1 MSTCQVDRNQCRRG
15 VLVLGRHV
23 RHLTQSCR
31 GTIEL
36 GRKAVYA
43 CKRDKVKHSMSLGHG
58 DTPPDG
64 GPSVAFALPA
74 GLTNGG
80 VTTWALALSKR
91 LNQNSHSS
99 KLICHSAWP
108 RRATFKS
115 DDRSDVVYCDGLAW
129 GAGIDAIRGFLPTYA
144 AVKAKIFIPNW
155 SWGTY
160 GTVSLM
166 SRNEDCDIRVV
177 AFAHSDQDHYY
188 ELLTYYEPIISKFV
202 AVSETICQ
210 RLLGLLPFRLN
221 DICKLMY
228 PVAVRNENR
237 KPDRKKP
244 LTITY
249 GGRIEQ
255 RQKRIL
261 DLIALADLLA
271 LQKGNY
277 HFKIAGDGPQLAELT
292 GHFENK
298 EYSNIS
304 IEFLGLVAP
313 ESMTDLWASSDIS
326 ILFSEFEGMSISMLE
341 SMGQGC
347 VPIVTDVSGA
357 EEKITHGQTGFV
369 VAVGDVAAMAEI
381 IADLDANRARVEQ
394 IANACISSVRDRHR
408 FDTYDQAFLKIMR
421 ECMSGPAARWPPSKA
436 IVPN

>member
-1 MSTCQVDRNQCRRG
+1 MSS
-15 VLVLGRHV
+15 GR
-23 RHLTQSCR
+23 C
-31 GTIEL
+31 
-36 GRKAVYA
+36 
-43 CKRDKVKHSMSLGHG
+43 

-80 VTTWALALSKR
+80 VTTWALGLSER
-91 LNQNSHSS
+91 LNQNSHPS

-108 RRATFKS
+108 NRATFKS
-115 DDRSDVVYCDGLAW
+115 DDRSDVVHCDGLAW

-144 AVKAKIFIPNW
+144 AVKAKIFVPNW

-166 SRNEDCDIRVV
+166 SLDEDRDMRVI

-202 AVSETICQ
+202 GVSETICQ
-210 RLLGLLPFRLN
+210 RLRSLLPSRLN

-228 PVAVRNENR
+228 PVAVRNETR
-237 KPDRKKP
+237 KPNREKP

-249 GGRIEQ
+249 GGRVEQ

-271 LQKGNY
+271 SKKGNY
-277 HFKIAGDGPQLAELT
+277 RFKIAGDGPQLAQLT
-292 GHFENK
+292 EYFENK
-298 EYSNIS
+298 EYPNIS
-304 IEFLGLVAP
+304 IEFLGLVAH
-313 ESMTDLWASSDIS
+313 ERMTDLWASSDIS
-326 ILFSEFEGMSISMLE
+326 ILFSEFEGMSIAMLE
-341 SMGQGC
+341 SMAQGC

-357 EEKITHGQTGFV
+357 KEKITHGRTGFV
-369 VAVGDVAAMAEI
+369 VPVGDVAAMAQI

-394 IANACISSVRDRHR
+394 MSNASIASVRGHHGFDVYDRE
-408 FDTYDQAFLKIMR
+408 FVKIMG
-421 ECMSGPAARWPPSKA
+421 ECMRGPAARWPGSKA
-436 IVPN
+436 VVPH

>member
-1 MSTCQVDRNQCRRG
+1 MNF
-15 VLVLGRHV
+15 
-23 RHLTQSCR
+23 
-31 GTIEL
+31 
-36 GRKAVYA
+36 
-43 CKRDKVKHSMSLGHG
+43 GHCNA
-58 DTPPDG
+58 PPIG
-64 GPSVAFALPA
+64 GPSAAFALPA

-80 VTTWALALSKR
+80 VTTWALTLSQR
-91 LNQNSHSS
+91 LNQKNHPS

-108 RRATFKS
+108 NRATFKS

-129 GAGIDAIRGFLPTYA
+129 GAGIDAIRGFLPTYS

-166 SRNEDCDIRVV
+166 SRDEDCDIRVI

-202 AVSETICQ
+202 GVSDTIRQ
-210 RLLGLLPFRLN
+210 RLRCLLPSRLN

-228 PVAVRNENR
+228 PVAVLNEKR
-237 KPDRKKP
+237 KPNHKRP
-244 LTITY
+244 LAITY
-249 GGRIEQ
+249 GGRLEQ

-261 DLIALADLLA
+261 DLIVLTDLLA
-271 LQKGNY
+271 SKEGSY
-277 HFKIAGDGPQLAELT
+277 HFKIAGDGPQLAQLIA
-292 GHFENK
+292 HFEKK

-304 IEFLGLVAP
+304 IEFLGLVAH
-313 ESMTDLWASSDIS
+313 ERMADLWASSDIS

-357 EEKITHGQTGFV
+357 KEKITHGQTGFI
-369 VAVGDVAAMAEI
+369 VAVGDVASMAQI
-381 IADLDANRARVEQ
+381 IADLDANRARVEE
-394 IANACISSVRDRHR
+394 ISDACISSVRDRHR
-408 FDTYDQAFLKIMR
+408 FDTYDQAFVKIMR
-421 ECMSGPAARWPPSKA
+421 ECMSGPPAKWPGSKA

>member
-1 MSTCQVDRNQCRRG
+1 MTFGLCS
-15 VLVLGRHV
+15 
-23 RHLTQSCR
+23 
-31 GTIEL
+31 
-36 GRKAVYA
+36 
-43 CKRDKVKHSMSLGHG
+43 
-58 DTPPDG
+58 TPPDG

-91 LNQNSHSS
+91 LNQKGHPS

-108 RRATFKS
+108 NRATFSS
-115 DDRSDVVYCDGLAW
+115 DDRDDVIYCDGLGW
-129 GAGIDAIRGFLPTYA
+129 GAGIDAVGGFLPTYA

-166 SRNEDCDIRVV
+166 TLDEDCDIRVL

-188 ELLTYYEPIISKFV
+188 QLLTYYEPIISKFV
-202 AVSETICQ
+202 GVSETICQ
-210 RLLGLLPFRLN
+210 RLRCLLPSRLN

-228 PVAVRNENR
+228 PVAVRNESR
-237 KPDRKKP
+237 KPNRKKP
-244 LTITY
+244 LTIAY

-261 DLIALADLLA
+261 DLIALSDLLA
-271 LQKGNY
+271 SKKANY
-277 HFKIAGDGPQLAELT
+277 HFKIAGDGPQLAQLT
-292 GHFENK
+292 EHFAKK
-298 EYSNIS
+298 EYSNVS
-304 IEFLGLVAP
+304 IEFLGLVAH
-313 ESMTDLWASSDIS
+313 ERMTDLWASSDIS
-326 ILFSEFEGMSISMLE
+326 ILFSDFEGMSISMLE

-357 EEKITHGQTGFV
+357 KEKITRGKTGFIV
-369 VAVGDVAAMAEI
+369 TVGDVASMAQI
-381 IADLDANRARVEQ
+381 IADLDADRARVEK
-394 IANACISSVRDRHR
+394 ISAACMSSLRDHHG
-408 FDTYDQAFLKIMR
+408 FDTYDRELVTIMR
-421 ECMSGPAARWPPSKA
+421 ECMSGPSARWPRTRA

>member
-1 MSTCQVDRNQCRRG
+1 MIS
-15 VLVLGRHV
+15 
-23 RHLTQSCR
+23 
-31 GTIEL
+31 
-36 GRKAVYA
+36 
-43 CKRDKVKHSMSLGHG
+43 GHG
-58 DTPPDG
+58 NTPADG

-91 LNQNSHSS
+91 LNQKNHPS

-108 RRATFKS
+108 GRATFTS
-115 DDRSDVVYCDGLAW
+115 DDRSDVIYCDGLAW
-129 GAGIDAIRGFLPTYA
+129 GAGIAAIRGFLPTYA
-144 AVKAKIFIPNW
+144 AVKANIFIPNW

-166 SRNEDCDIRVV
+166 SLDEDCDMRVI

-202 AVSETICQ
+202 GVSETICQ
-210 RLLGLLPFRLN
+210 RLRDLLPSRAN

-237 KPDRKKP
+237 KSNHEKP
-244 LTITY
+244 LTIAY
-249 GGRIEQ
+249 GGRVEQ

-261 DLIALADLLA
+261 DLIALAELLA
-271 LQKGNY
+271 SKKGNY
-277 HFKIAGDGPQLAELT
+277 QFKIAGDGPQLAQLI
-292 GHFENK
+292 GHFANK

-304 IEFLGLVAP
+304 IEFLGLVAH
-313 ESMTDLWASSDIS
+313 ERMTDLWTSSDVS

-357 EEKITHGQTGFV
+357 KEKITHGQTGFI
-369 VAVGDVAAMAEI
+369 VAVGDVAAMAQI
-381 IADLDANRARVEQ
+381 IADLDANRGRVEQ
-394 IANACISSVRDRHR
+394 ISNACIASVRDHHR
-408 FDTYDQAFLKIMR
+408 FDAYDRAFVKIMR
-421 ECMSGPAARWPPSKA
+421 ECMSGPPAKWPGSKA

>member
-1 MSTCQVDRNQCRRG
+1 MIFGHCSTLPN
-15 VLVLGRHV
+15 
-23 RHLTQSCR
+23 
-31 GTIEL
+31 
-36 GRKAVYA
+36 
-43 CKRDKVKHSMSLGHG
+43 
-58 DTPPDG
+58 G
-64 GPSVAFALPA
+64 GPSAAFALPA

-91 LNQNSHSS
+91 LNQKNHPS

-108 RRATFKS
+108 NRATFES
-115 DDRSDVVYCDGLAW
+115 EDRSDVIYCDGLAW
-129 GAGIDAIRGFLPTYA
+129 GAGIDAIRSFLPTYS

-166 SRNEDCDIRVV
+166 TLNEDCDIRVI

-188 ELLTYYEPIISKFV
+188 QLLTYYEPIISRFV
-202 AVSETICQ
+202 GVSETICR
-210 RLLGLLPFRLN
+210 RLGALLPSRSN

-228 PVAVRNENR
+228 PVKVLSGSR
-237 KPDRKKP
+237 KPNHEKL

-271 LQKGNY
+271 SKKGNY
-277 HFKIAGDGPQLAELT
+277 HFKIAGDGPQLAQLIE
-292 GHFENK
+292 HFEKK

-304 IEFLGLVAP
+304 IEFLGLVAH
-313 ESMTDLWASSDIS
+313 ERMTDLWAGSDIS
-326 ILFSEFEGMSISMLE
+326 ILFSDFEGMSISMLE

-357 EEKITHGQTGFV
+357 KEKITHGQTGFV
-369 VAVGDVAAMAEI
+369 VTVGDVASMAQI

-394 IANACISSVRDRHR
+394 IANACISSVRDHHK
-408 FDTYDQAFLKIMR
+408 FHAYDRAFVEIMR
-421 ECMSGPAARWPPSKA
+421 ECVSGPAARWPESKA

>member
-1 MSTCQVDRNQCRRG
+1 MTG
-15 VLVLGRHV
+15 GR
-23 RHLTQSCR
+23 CN
-31 GTIEL
+31 
-36 GRKAVYA
+36 A
-43 CKRDKVKHSMSLGHG
+43 
-58 DTPPDG
+58 PPNG

-80 VTTWALALSKR
+80 VTTWALTLSKR
-91 LNQNSHSS
+91 LNQKNHPS

-108 RRATFKS
+108 NRATFKS
-115 DDRSDVVYCDGLAW
+115 DDRSDVIYCSGLAW

-144 AVKAKIFIPNW
+144 AVKAKIFVPNW

-160 GTVSLM
+160 GTVALM
-166 SRNEDCDIRVV
+166 SLNEDCDIRVI

-202 AVSETICQ
+202 GVSETIYQ
-210 RLLGLLPFRLN
+210 RLRCLLPSRPN

-228 PVAVRNENR
+228 PVAVLSESR
-237 KPDRKKP
+237 KPNHEKP

-261 DLIALADLLA
+261 DLIALTDLLA
-271 LQKGNY
+271 LKKENY
-277 HFKIAGDGPQLAELT
+277 HFKIAGDGPQLAQLIE
-292 GHFENK
+292 HFEKK

-304 IEFLGLVAP
+304 IEFLGLVAH
-313 ESMTDLWASSDIS
+313 ERMTDLWARSDIS
-326 ILFSEFEGMSISMLE
+326 VLFSEFEGMSISMLE

-347 VPIVTDVSGA
+347 VPVVTDVSGA
-357 EEKITHGQTGFV
+357 KEKITHGQTGFI
-369 VAVGDVAAMAEI
+369 VAVGDVAAMAQI

-394 IANACISSVRDRHR
+394 ISNACISSVRDHNR
-408 FDTYDQAFLKIMR
+408 FDAYDQAFVKITR
-421 ECMSGPAARWPPSKA
+421 ECMSGRPAKWPGSKA